1 MQIFQDFLDQSKR
14 LNQAPK
20 SNNKNIQLQGPNQQ
34 YSAVY
39 YGLSVPNLPA
49 PLHYLNFISW
59 LGQPKI
65 SVFQNAYSIKTTE
78 LDTATVMSSISAHM
92 VGQFQH
98 YSLKNDCQLKDVAIH
113 FGVKESIIGR
123 SDTFSIQREDSE
135 LSFNLEIQATEIK
148 SCLTKLRLGLAEYWS
163 VMSHCQGQI
172 KYQNQIYEINQLA
185 ALSYAQF
192 SKFSYLPLA
201 FFTQQII
208 NLSQQRQIV
217 LVQTRDRY
225 NNILSS
231 RLYLRDFKNKK
242 VLMMDQNVHL
252 KIQRVYPVVKT
263 PNLQKMYLPR
273 EFEWICH
280 NDQMQI
286 YIQAQSRGDFKFGLG
301 AGYAGSFNFQIKIND
316 EIENGEG
323 GYCEYVD
330 CRPLSWQ
337 EKNHKD
343 KLMDKFGHA
352 VPFMLKK

>member
-20 SNNKNIQLQGPNQQ
+20 LNKKNIQLQGPNQL
-34 YSAVY
+34 YNAVY
-39 YGLSVPNLPA
+39 YGLSVPSLPA

-65 SVFQNAYSIKTTE
+65 PVFQNTYAIKTTV
-78 LDTATVMSSISAHM
+78 LDTATVMSSTSAHM
-92 VGQFQH
+92 VGQLQQ
-98 YSLKNDCQLKDVAIH
+98 YSLQNDCQLKPSEIQ
-113 FGVKESIIGR
+113 FGRKESIIGLK
-123 SDTFSIQREDSE
+123 DTFSIQREDNE
-135 LSFNLEIQATEIK
+135 LSFKLEIQATEMK
-148 SCLTKLRLGLAEYWS
+148 SCLAKLRLGLAEYWS
-163 VMSHCQGQI
+163 VMCHCEGQI
-172 KYQNQIYEINQLA
+172 KYQNQIYEIDQLA

-192 SKFSYLPLA
+192 SKFPYLPLA

-208 NLSQQRQIV
+208 NLSQQRQII

-231 RLYLRDFKNKK
+231 RLYLRDFKNRH
-242 VLMMDQNVHL
+242 VLMIDQNVHF

-273 EFEWICH
+273 EFEWICQ
-280 NDQMQI
+280 NDDIQI

-301 AGYAGSFNFQIKIND
+301 AGYAGSFHYQIKIND
-316 EIENGEG
+316 EFENGDG
-323 GYCEYVD
+323 GYCEYID
-330 CRPLSWQ
+330 CRPLNWQ

-343 KLMDKFGHA
+343 KLNDKLGNA